1 MRWYNGAAKQLFSA
15 NRKENQMT
23 MTATPIAPAAQRAAT
38 KMKYPSF
45 VGGRK
50 IEFVEKPVSQPGSGE
65 LLIRV
70 HANALCGSERPQWVE
85 GAPVTPGHEA
95 AGVVEAAGP
104 GTHTAVGTP
113 GVVFLMDFCGKCRSC
128 RLGLTNQCLAKRA
141 DMGFNKDGGY
151 GPYELIHENIF
162 FPTNSELTPTEA
174 TLLLDIMGT
183 NGHALERCRMIRPD
197 IESVL
202 VMGAGPIGLGLLVMA
217 KIVLGHNTP
226 VAIADISPYRL
237 KLAEQLG
244 GLPVDVKNASLD
256 EGLKRHNL
264 SPVDIAVDTSGKQV
278 ARESALRAT
287 AQRGAVICVGHGEGI
302 AVKVSPDIIAAERS
316 IVGSEYFRYNELA
329 GNLQLLRQHKSYL
342 SQIITHRFGVGDI
355 QHAFELFF
363 GGETGKVI
371 IEQ

>member
-1 MRWYNGAAKQLFSA
+1 
-15 NRKENQMT
+15 MT
-23 MTATPIAPAAQRAAT
+23 MTASSATSTPQRDGL
-38 KMKYPSF
+38 KMKYPAF

-50 IEFVEKPVSQPGSGE
+50 IEFVEKLVPQPGPGE

-70 HANALCGSERPQWVE
+70 KANALCGSERPQWVD

-95 AGVVEAAGP
+95 VGVVEAAGP
-104 GTHTAVGTP
+104 DTRTPVGTM
-113 GVVFLMDFCGKCRSC
+113 GAVFLMDFCGKCRSC
-128 RLGLTNQCLAKRA
+128 KLGLTNQCLAKRA
-141 DMGFNKDGGY
+141 DMGFNRDGGY

-162 FPTNSELTPTEA
+162 FQVDSQFTATDA

-183 NGHALERCRMIRPD
+183 NGHALERCKLVRPD
-197 IESVL
+197 IESLL
-202 VMGAGPIGLGLLVMA
+202 VMGAGPIGLGLLAMA
-217 KIVLGHNTP
+217 KIILGRNTS
-226 VAIADISPYRL
+226 VAIADISLYRL

-244 GLPVDVKNASLD
+244 GLPVDVKKGTLE

-287 AQRGAVICVGHGEGI
+287 AQRGALICVGHGEGI
-302 AVKVSPDIIAAERS
+302 TVKVSPDIIAPERS
-316 IVGSEYFRYNELA
+316 IVASEYFRFNELA
-329 GNLQLLRQHKSYL
+329 PNLERLREHRSYL
-342 SQIITHRFGVGDI
+342 SQIITHRFGVDQI

-363 GGETGKVI
+363 GGDTGKVV